1 MPLQEWK
8 EEGEG
13 SDEQVKKVPITA
25 ADGKVAGGC
34 RVDASFNIYPVCWVE
49 FYLFN
54 LLLIINYLQ
63 GEGNFHVGIEH
74 PNNIF
79 GGVGNVLAIYMNE

>member
-1 MPLQEWK
+1 M
-8 EEGEG
+8 
-13 SDEQVKKVPITA
+13 KKVPITA

-54 LLLIINYLQ
+54 LLLIINYL
-63 GEGNFHVGIEH
+63 
-74 PNNIF
+74 
-79 GGVGNVLAIYMNE
+79 